1 MSHGRIARVVFAVLT
16 AIAPL
21 TGLPAL
27 ASRVS
32 PPVEL
37 SAPLSERS
45 DPLVWRDQAQDV
57 GLLALLATD
66 VGDAGEGSP
75 VAQSFGDSLPTVDLV
90 ATAITCFATPNDGA
104 TIYSSTTASAVRQ
117 ALGVASPGATVK
129 VAGYCPGVSNQ
140 GGTSQVA
147 LITQTLT
154 LAGGFTPTN
163 WTTAYPIIQ
172 PATLDALT
180 AGRGIVVAAPST
192 IQGLVIAKGSVS
204 GFVTGGGGLYAAQ
217 PVTLSDIIVVS
228 STAAGPYSP
237 YGLGGGALLNA
248 GASVSG
254 STFAGNNAREGG
266 GAYILSYANVTGSS
280 FGSNIAQD
288 HGGGVFISGTASVS
302 DSTIASNY
310 VIAGGG
316 GAWFEGK
323 STVTRSSFV
332 SNSAGACGGA
342 LFVADTSVL
351 ESIFASNT
359 INELSGG
366 GACFDHAATVSGS
379 TFSGNRASNGSYAG
393 GAEFYGEANV
403 ASTKFID
410 NVTDAGGGGAVFWAR
425 ASVSGS
431 TFGGNINLS
440 GPSGGASFQATAIVE
455 GSTFISNT
463 TTDWAG
469 GADFHSF
476 ASVTGST
483 FTSNTAGSYGGGAH
497 FWANA
502 SVTGTT
508 FARNTAGSFGGGAS
522 FYSGSSV
529 VVNSLFAHN
538 AAPRGVAV
546 SAYNTATLS
555 MIHATLADS
564 VSKGNSAIYINSSG
578 AVRLTNTLMSNHL
591 FGIEQWNGA
600 VYEDYS
606 LFSGVITPTRGNV
619 SRGGHS
625 ITGTAGFVNPAAN
638 DYRLGPGSSAINAG
652 VNAGIAMDFEGTPRP
667 TGAGFDIGYDE
678 WVPNACF
685 ATPDAGTT
693 VYSSTNGAALRQAL
707 GAASLGGTVKV
718 AGFCAGVAS
727 QGGSNQVALITQTLT
742 VAGGYTPTNW
752 TSAFPITQPT
762 TLDALSSGRGISVN
776 APATLQGLIIANG
789 AISGDGGGLYAVQ
802 PVTLSG
808 VTVISSSASGS
819 FMAARGGGA
828 FFLDI
833 VSVTGSTF
841 ARNSSSTGGGA
852 FFISAA
858 SVSGCTFAS
867 NTAGDYGGGA
877 YISAT
882 ANVTGSTFATNVA
895 YIGGGAYFL
904 ANANVTASTFASNT
918 AFYGGGA
925 VLGAAAT
932 VAAST
937 FASNSAY
944 DSGGAAF
951 EATATVVASTFAD
964 NTANWDG
971 GGVQFYS
978 GTGVVVNTLFAR
990 NAAPTGAAVI
1000 ANYTASLNLIHVTI
1014 AYSGTNTNA
1023 AIYVA
1028 TTGTVR
1034 LTNTLISNHTVG
1046 IESIGGSVSEDY
1058 SLFSG
1063 VSAPYSGTI
1072 TSGGHSITGTAAFVN
1087 PAADDYHLAPGSSA
1101 INAGVNAGIATDFEG
1116 TPRPI
1121 DGGFDIGYDEYIPP
1135 QAWLPM
1141 LRR

>member
-302 DSTIASNY
+302 
-310 VIAGGG
+310 
-316 GAWFEGK
+316 
-323 STVTRSSFV
+323 
-332 SNSAGACGGA
+332 
-342 LFVADTSVL
+342 
-351 ESIFASNT
+351 
-359 INELSGG
+359 
-366 GACFDHAATVSGS
+366 
-379 TFSGNRASNGSYAG
+379 
-393 GAEFYGEANV
+393 
-403 ASTKFID
+403 
-410 NVTDAGGGGAVFWAR
+410 
-425 ASVSGS
+425 GS

-522 FYSGSSV
+522 IYSGSSV

-652 VNAGIAMDFEGTPRP
+652 VNAGIATDFEGTPRP